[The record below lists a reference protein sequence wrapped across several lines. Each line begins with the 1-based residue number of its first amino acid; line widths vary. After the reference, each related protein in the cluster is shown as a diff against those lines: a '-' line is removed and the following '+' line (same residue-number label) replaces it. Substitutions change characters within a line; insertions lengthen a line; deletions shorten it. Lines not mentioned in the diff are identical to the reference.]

1 MATKYIAHLE
11 IVRSHTTGR
20 FVWGKE
26 EFDNKWDAEKRCEEH
41 RRRRFLGA
49 WVEEIKDEP
58 KQVQL
63 SQQLQDHIDH
73 TVDKYCDRFF
83 ARGGRLF

>member
-11 IVRSHTTGR
+11 IVRSHIR
-20 FVWGKE
+20 GKFIWDEE

-49 WVEEIKDEP
+49 WVEEKKDEP

-63 SQQLQDHIDH
+63 SKQIQEH
-73 TVDKYCDRFF
+73 TEHTIDKYCDRFF